1 MNERTT
7 SARGPALTTLAI
19 LMALL
24 AVSNFSKPFT
34 QAADPTGNA
43 GFVFF
48 GYRLHGVANAIAGP
62 LFGVLLAA
70 YAWGVW
76 HLRSWVLPLAIGY
89 AAYVIANL
97 VLYFGRV
104 GDAES
109 PGIAFGILYALV
121 AIGVSS
127 GGAIYLFL
135 QHDRLG

>member
-1 MNERTT
+1 MNQRTT
-7 SARGPALTTLAI
+7 AGRGPVLTTVAI

-24 AVSNFSKPFT
+24 AISNFSKPFT
-34 QAADPTGNA
+34 QAADPGGSA

-48 GYRLHGVANAIAGP
+48 GHRLHGLANAIAGP

-89 AAYVIANL
+89 AAYVVVNL
-97 VLYFGRV
+97 VLYFGRASAA
-104 GDAES
+104 DS
-109 PGIAFGILYALV
+109 PGIVFGMIYALV

-135 QHDRLG
+135 HRDRLR

>member
-1 MNERTT
+1 MNQRTT
-7 SARGPALTTLAI
+7 SDRGSVLTTLAI

-48 GYRLHGVANAIAGP
+48 GHRLHGLANAIAGP

-89 AAYVIANL
+89 AGYVIVNL
-97 VLYFGRV
+97 VIYFARV

-109 PGIAFGILYALV
+109 PGIVFGILYAVV

-127 GGAIYLFL
+127 GGATYLFL
-135 QHDRLG
+135 HRDRLR